1 MERAGPES
9 RVFDILADAF
19 FKEKVSLDLKAIFL
33 WVMATVGA
41 IYIPVLQD
49 TPARVLLGLPVILFI
64 PGYLLI
70 ATLFPGKRDL
80 DTIERVALSFGL
92 SIAIVPLVGLGLNYT
107 PWGIRLDPIVISLVV
122 FILVFA
128 VLAHIRR
135 AGLQASE
142 RYAPPIREVLSAA
155 RRELFPAESTRPDR
169 ILSVLLVL
177 AIVAAIG
184 TTIFVIA
191 VPREGERFTEF
202 SILGEK
208 GMAGDYPTRTLAG
221 KNNSMYIGIGNHEY
235 RTVNYTVE
243 TYLLAMHF
251 DEVLNTSRIDSMDM
265 LYRFQV
271 PVAHNE
277 TTILPYSFVVPGT
290 GYNRIEFL
298 LFNETVPDESITGME
313 RINRSY
319 RDLHL
324 WLTVYPR

>member
-9 RVFDILADAF
+9 REFDILADAF
-19 FKEKVSLDLKAIFL
+19 LKEKVSLDLKAIFL

-41 IYIPVLQD
+41 IYIPILQD

-70 ATLFPGKRDL
+70 ATLFPGKRDI
-80 DTIERVALSFGL
+80 DTIERIALSFGL

-122 FILVFA
+122 FILIFA

-135 AGLQASE
+135 AGLPASE
-142 RYAPPIREVLSAA
+142 QYAPPIREVLSAA
-155 RRELFPAESTRPDR
+155 REELFPAKSTRPDR

-221 KNNSMYIGIGNHEY
+221 KNNAMYIGIGNHEY

-271 PVAHNE
+271 LVTHNE